1 MKSTNFKQTEIG
13 DIPADWDMCV
23 LSQCV
28 SVNPLRNLKRGVV
41 SKYIP
46 MANLLPFERKIS
58 GYETKAFAGGMKFI
72 NGDTLLARIT
82 PCLENG
88 KTAYVDV
95 LGEGEVGFGSTEYI
109 ILNGKENLSDS
120 KFVYYLSLS
129 PRFRD
134 IAIKSMVGSSGR
146 QRVQTDKL
154 ASSIFA
160 FPKFA
165 EQQQIASVLS
175 SLDDKI
181 ELNRKMN
188 KTLEEMGKAL
198 FKRWFVDF
206 EFPDEN
212 GKPYKSS
219 GGEMVESELGMIPR
233 GWEVGVLDNITEIKN
248 GFAFKSEDY
257 TDNGVFLLRTRN
269 FTQSGYVVK
278 DEVIYLPEP
287 FYKEYSNYQLRQF
300 DVLLVMVGAS
310 VGSLGFVTSNALPA
324 LQNQNMWNFRARD
337 PKNQLYIKLLVEK
350 LVKQNIGSASGSA
363 RDFFRKDFFR
373 TIRFVCPKVQI
384 LNTFN
389 EIVLPI
395 FQELDKSLAE
405 IDSLAQ
411 LRDSLLP
418 RLMSGKLRVS
428 N

>member
-1 MKSTNFKQTEIG
+1 MKNTKYKQTEIG
-13 DIPADWDMCV
+13 EIPEDWSLELIGHLPIGIGDGNYSSKYPKKDELLDKGVPFISGKDIKDGRIVEDGIRYISEAQHNTLLKGHIKYRDVLLVTRADI
-23 LSQCV
+23 
-28 SVNPLRNLKRGVV
+28 GVV
-41 SKYIP
+41 
-46 MANLLPFERKIS
+46 
-58 GYETKAFAGGMKFI
+58 G
-72 NGDTLLARIT
+72 
-82 PCLENG
+82 
-88 KTAYVDV
+88 YVDKKYEGSNINAQLVYLRSDDKLLNPEYLFYLLSSGEYKNV
-95 LGEGEVGFGSTEYI
+95 LRSYSSGSAQSQ
-109 ILNGKENLSDS
+109 L
-120 KFVYYLSLS
+120 
-129 PRFRD
+129 P
-134 IAIKSMVGSSGR
+134 IKSLLKVPI
-146 QRVQTDKL
+146 K
-154 ASSIFA
+154 
-160 FPKFA
+160 FPHHKQ
-165 EQQQIASVLS
+165 QQQIASILS

-206 EFPDEN
+206 EFPNEN

-219 GGEMVESELGMIPR
+219 GGEMVESELGMIPK

-287 FYKEYSNYQLRQF
+287 FYEEYSNYQLRQF

-384 LNTFN
+384 LNT
-389 EIVLPI
+389 
-395 FQELDKSLAE
+395 
-405 IDSLAQ
+405 
-411 LRDSLLP
+411 
-418 RLMSGKLRVS
+418 
-428 N
+428 